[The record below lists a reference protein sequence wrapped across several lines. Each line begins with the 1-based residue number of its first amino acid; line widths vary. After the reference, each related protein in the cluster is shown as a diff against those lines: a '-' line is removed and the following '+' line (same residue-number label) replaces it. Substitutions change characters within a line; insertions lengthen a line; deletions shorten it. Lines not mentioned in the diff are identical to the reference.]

1 MRQKRLSVKNLSF
14 KTFSMYSL
22 KNYVEAVSEM
32 LFEAKDEKERESI
45 ISSWIKLLEK
55 HHRLEEISKF
65 KRLIDEEIESR
76 KNKVTV
82 ILSDEKDKGT
92 WEEYL
97 KESGAEPEWKIDPTL
112 IGGAKIVWENYLVDS
127 SVATQLEKIKR
138 RFAN

>member
-1 MRQKRLSVKNLSF
+1 
-14 KTFSMYSL
+14 MYSL

-32 LFEAKDEKERESI
+32 LLEAEDEKEQKAI
-45 ISSWIKLLEK
+45 IDSWLKLLEK
-55 HHRLEEISKF
+55 HHRLEEMSKF

-82 ILSDEKDKGT
+82 ILSDEGEKKS

-97 KESGAEPEWKIDPTL
+97 KDSGAEPEWKIDPSL
-112 IGGAKIVWENYLVDS
+112 VGGAKIVWKNYLVDS
-127 SVATQLEKIKR
+127 SVATQLEKIRR

>member
-1 MRQKRLSVKNLSF
+1 
-14 KTFSMYSL
+14 
-22 KNYVEAVSEM
+22 M